1 MFFLVFALVAAF
13 ACTLLLVRYQH
24 KHASYSVDPSAVQSH
39 KVHRHTVT
47 RIGGLGILLG
57 LLCSWL
63 LRLLDDANIARQ
75 GLLLLLC
82 ALPCFAG
89 GLLEDIS
96 KRGWIATRL
105 TATLLS
111 AALAGV
117 LLDGWLTRLDVPWAD
132 SWMGMPVVS
141 MLFTCVAVA
150 GVINAFNL
158 IDGFNGLAAGV
169 AIMIL
174 LALGYVGFKNGD
186 ILILAASLTSVGA
199 ILGFMLW
206 NFPRGLIYLGDCGA
220 YLLGFWVAELS
231 VLLVVRNPQVS
242 AWFPLVLCSYPV
254 FETLFSIYRRTMSRG
269 AHPTRP
275 DAAHLHHM
283 IYRRLVRWAIGTESF
298 ARQNQRN
305 SLTSPYL
312 WILTSVGVLPAVV
325 FWRYTIALQVCTLV
339 FAVVYVYGY
348 ARIVRFRAPRWWV
361 IRKK

>member
-1 MFFLVFALVAAF
+1 MIFLIAAAAAAF
-13 ACTLLLVRYQH
+13 ICTLLLVRFQH
-24 KHASYSVDPSAVQSH
+24 THQGFSGDQIDDQRH
-39 KVHRHTVT
+39 KMHRHAVT
-47 RIGGLGILLG
+47 RVGGLGVLAG
-57 LLCSWL
+57 LLVSWL
-63 LRLLDDANIARQ
+63 LRFFDDAGVAGE

-82 ALPCFAG
+82 AIPCFAA
-89 GLLEDIS
+89 GLLEDVT
-96 KRGWIATRL
+96 KRGWVWLRFGGA
-105 TATLLS
+105 LLS
-111 AALAGV
+111 AASSGYV
-117 LLDGWLTRLDVPWAD
+117 LNGWLVRLDVAGLDAWIV
-132 SWMGMPVVS
+132 MPAIS
-141 MLFTCVAVA
+141 ILFTCFAVA

-158 IDGFNGLAAGV
+158 IDGFNGLAGGV
-169 AIMIL
+169 AIIIL
-174 LALGYVGFKNGD
+174 LAIGYVAFKTGD
-186 ILILAASLTSVGA
+186 ILIIAASLTGVGA

-206 NFPRGLIYLGDCGA
+206 NFPRGMIYLGDCGA
-220 YLLGFWVAELS
+220 YLIGFWVAELS
-231 VLLVVRNPQVS
+231 VLLVVRNSQVS
-242 AWFPLVLCSYPV
+242 PWFPLVLCSYPV

-339 FAVVYVYGY
+339 FAIVYVYGY